1 MNIYYRIVSC
11 LIFNILCISTWAI
24 DVTIDGISYTLDMS
38 DRTAKVSGS
47 SLANIVVPETI
58 QNSGVTYTVTAIGVR
73 AFYYSNS
80 IKTIK
85 TGNTIKTI
93 ESDAFQNA
101 SSLQKVDF
109 GNSLTKIGMSA
120 FASCSSLSYI
130 VIPSCI
136 NEIGSAAFYDDE
148 QLLVICL
155 REGFPMTTTYAT
167 ESQIV
172 YPSSFLSFEKNV
184 FDYCGYMPQV
194 YYTYNGIGF
203 DFQITSIVAEPWIIS
218 AGKHTNKLSCSFANN
233 DMSFDVKIPY
243 TYTINPITLTAKVN
257 DATRLYGD
265 PDPQFT
271 STYTGF
277 VNDEDASVI
286 LSHGSYEP
294 TASIKSGVGVY
305 AIKQSGAQAQNYV
318 FNYEDGILTVNK
330 APLTMTANDKSMT
343 YGSNVPTLD
352 AKYEGLKNNEAEPS
366 WNTMPEFSTTGNET
380 SKVGTYPISISN
392 ADAKNYEL
400 SIREG
405 VLTIEKAEL
414 TVKADDKSRLYG
426 DLDPE
431 FTLSF
436 TGLKNNEEVPEWEKA
451 PSIETT
457 ANVQSSVGQYP
468 ISIKDAVAVNYNI
481 NTTDGTLTINKA
493 PLQVTP
499 NNATRKYGEENPQFT
514 LSYNGLKNNE
524 NVPEWTE
531 EPVVSTQATK
541 ASSVGEYSIQVTSA
555 EALNYTLEKKVGTLT
570 ITKAPL
576 TVGVN
581 NYSKV
586 YGEPNPNFEMYYTG
600 LLNDETAPEWTEM
613 PIITTEATETSD
625 VGEYAITAT
634 GGVMKNY
641 ETSEIASG
649 ILSVKQAALTIR
661 ANDVSRL
668 YFEENP
674 ELTYTC
680 TGFIGDDNEQ
690 SFDVKPQI
698 KTSAT
703 KESNVGVYVI
713 EVGNAESKNYSLTY
727 EKGQLTINKRQLNVS
742 TKDYTRLYGEE
753 NPEFELFYTGF
764 VNNETEAT
772 LISKPKASTEAD
784 SGTDVGIY
792 DITISGG
799 VAENY
804 DFAYTGGKLTIEQA
818 YQTLSWEQDL
828 SELKQYDQ
836 IELTAQA
843 SSGLPV
849 TYTVE
854 GDPICSIVK
863 IGSKQYLDCS
873 GEGETVIVAIQEGDK
888 NYYQSTKIYKTVK
901 ITSSSGIM
909 MTNISEDSDIKIF
922 DVNGNQINK
931 IQRGINI
938 IKMSDGTTK
947 KIVVK

>member
-1 MNIYYRIVSC
+1 MPSD
-11 LIFNILCISTWAI
+11 LI
-24 DVTIDGISYTLDMS
+24 
-38 DRTAKVSGS
+38 
-47 SLANIVVPETI
+47 VPETI
-58 QNSGVTYTVTAIGVR
+58 EYNGASYTVSCIGSR
-73 AFYYSNS
+73 SRTSSSRTGAFY
-80 IKTIK
+80 
-85 TGNTIKTI
+85 GC
-93 ESDAFQNA
+93 
-101 SSLQKVDF
+101 
-109 GNSLTKIGMSA
+109 TKLKS
-120 FASCSSLSYI
+120 I
-130 VIPSCI
+130 VIPSTVSTISDCCPYYTDYPDMDP
-136 NEIGSAAFYDDE
+136 EIQGQVFYGCTNLESVHFQGYTYIGENAFYGCSSLKKLIFDTGVKIGKRAFWKCTS
-148 QLLVICL
+148 LTYLVIRGGTNL
-155 REGFPMTTTYAT
+155 Y
-167 ESQIV
+167 S
-172 YPSSFLSFEKNV
+172 SSFLDCNLIQNV
-184 FDYCGYMPQV
+184 IYLV
-194 YYTYNGIGF
+194 ET
-203 DFQITSIVAEPWIIS
+203 DFQLQLNNVNYWTPKSFVTWDGTNYNYSGNSPSLPSFSNNLPNGFVPTNYSYEELPKN
-218 AGKHTNKLSCSFANN
+218 AGTHTYYVPFTFANN

-901 ITSSSGIM
+901 ITSSSGII
-909 MTNISEDSDIKIF
+909 MTNISDDSDIKIF